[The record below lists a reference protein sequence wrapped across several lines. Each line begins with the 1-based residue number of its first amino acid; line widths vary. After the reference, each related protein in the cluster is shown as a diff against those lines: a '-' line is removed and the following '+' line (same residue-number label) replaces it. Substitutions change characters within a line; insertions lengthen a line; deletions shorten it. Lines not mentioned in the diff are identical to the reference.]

1 MIYLKIELIYKL
13 INLIFINNINSQ
25 KLNQPKKYLNKYIIE
40 NKKC

>member
-25 KLNQPKKYLNKYIIE
+25 KLNQPKK
-40 NKKC
+40 